1 MKGGVDLN
9 FRGRTVA
16 FIVVI
21 TMLFSSLGTAFLV
34 GNSGLIDRF
43 IGSEAILSRGFS
55 PQGTGDFDS
64 YTDKLKKAYSLI
76 KSNYVHKVDGQQL
89 IDGAIQGMI
98 HALNDPYST
107 YMDPKIASQ
116 FKQDL
121 KSSFTGIGAEIALK
135 NGQFIVI
142 SPLKGS
148 PAEKAG
154 IRSGDQ
160 VLKANG
166 ESLEGLDAT
175 EAVGKIRGPKGT
187 KVKLEIIRPG
197 VKDLLHIVVIRDEIS
212 LRTVEAHMFPGQV
225 GRLTVTQFSEKTA
238 EDFAKELASLEK
250 QGMKGLMIDVRG
262 NPGGLL
268 PVVLEMCEQFVPQ
281 NKVMMVTEDK
291 GGVRQRYISAAKQ
304 TKSYPI
310 VVLIDKGSASASEIL
325 AAALKEAGGYSL
337 IGETTFGKGTV
348 QSTEE
353 LGDGSNIKLTVAK
366 WLTPTGNW
374 IDQHGGTKGI
384 KPDISVK
391 MPDYFQAIPPQAEKS
406 IQVDAYSAEVKN
418 MQMVLEALGFNPGRE
433 DGYFDQRTELALKA
447 FQRTKKLSMSGQLN
461 TETSNKMREAFM
473 ELLRDPSSDM
483 QLQVALQVLKKKIK

>member
-1 MKGGVDLN
+1 LN

-21 TMLFSSLGTAFLV
+21 TMLFSSLGTALLV
-34 GNSGLIDRF
+34 GKSGLLDRLT
-43 IGSEAILSRGFS
+43 GSDAILSGNF
-55 PQGTGDFDS
+55 PAQGAGDFDS
-64 YTDKLKKAYSLI
+64 YTDKLKKAYSWI
-76 KSNYVHKVDGQQL
+76 KSSYVHKVNDQQL

-98 HALNDPYST
+98 HSLGDPYST
-107 YMDPKIASQ
+107 YMDPKMASQ

-121 KSSFTGIGAEIALK
+121 KSSFMGIGAEIELK

-142 SPLKGS
+142 SPLKDS
-148 PAEKAG
+148 PAERAG
-154 IRSGDQ
+154 IRPGDQ
-160 VLKANG
+160 VLKVNG
-166 ESLEGLDAT
+166 QSLEGLDAI
-175 EAVGKIRGPKGT
+175 EAVEKIRGPKGT
-187 KVKLEIIRPG
+187 KAKLEIIRSG
-197 VKDLLHIVVIRDEIS
+197 VKDILHITVIRDEIS
-212 LRTVEAHMFPGQV
+212 RRTVEAQMFPGQV
-225 GRLTVTQFSEKTA
+225 GCLTITQFSEGTA
-238 EDFAKELASLEK
+238 ADFAKELASLEK

-268 PVVLEMCEQFVPQ
+268 PVVLEICELFVAPD
-281 NKVMMVTEDK
+281 KVMMMTEDK
-291 GGVRQRYISAAKQ
+291 SGVRQRYLSGGKQ
-304 TKSYPI
+304 VKPYPI
-310 VVLIDKGSASASEIL
+310 TVLIDKGSASASEIL

-353 LGDGSNIKLTVAK
+353 FGDGSNMKLTVAK

-384 KPDISVK
+384 KPDIPVK

-406 IQVDAYSAEVKN
+406 IKVDEYSAEVKN
-418 MQMVLEALGFNPGRE
+418 MQMVLEAIGFNPGRQ

-461 TETSNKMREAFM
+461 TETSNKLRETFM
-473 ELLRDPSSDM
+473 ELLKDPSNDM